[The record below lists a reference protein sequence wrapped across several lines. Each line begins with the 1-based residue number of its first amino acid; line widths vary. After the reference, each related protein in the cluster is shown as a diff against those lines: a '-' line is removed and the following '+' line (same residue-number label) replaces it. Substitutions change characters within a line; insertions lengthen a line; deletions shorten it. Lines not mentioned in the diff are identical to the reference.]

1 MTLTCASF
9 NLQCTQ
15 TYCELH
21 VKDPTGVEYILQ
33 TLNPSAEPLVGT
45 VLGRIAGS
53 FSQGQG
59 GIHWHFEG
67 RSGSIVG

>member
-1 MTLTCASF
+1 
-9 NLQCTQ
+9 
-15 TYCELH
+15 LH